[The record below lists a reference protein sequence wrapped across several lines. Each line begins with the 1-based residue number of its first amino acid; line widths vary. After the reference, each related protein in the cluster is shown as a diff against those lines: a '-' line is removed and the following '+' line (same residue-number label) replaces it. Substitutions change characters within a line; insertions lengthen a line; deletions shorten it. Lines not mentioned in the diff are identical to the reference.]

1 MQNKRV
7 IVGLSGGVDSS
18 VAAYLLQQQGY
29 EVIGLFMK
37 NWHDDSVTLS
47 DDCPWLED
55 SNDAMLVAEKLGI
68 PFQTVDLSKQYK
80 ERIVDYMFAEYQ
92 RGRTPNPDVLCNRE
106 IKFDVFLDIALSL
119 GADYVA
125 TGHYCRKE
133 TVTSA
138 GSATLLAKNVPRS
151 AALVEGTELVEVPT
165 YQLLAGADANK
176 DQSYFLC
183 QLSQVQL
190 AKSLF
195 PIGGL
200 QKKEVRKIAAE
211 QGLVTAEKRD
221 SQGLC
226 FVGKVSLPDFLQQKL
241 ATKKGDIIQVPASHP
256 MYAQTPENTP
266 SGFAKK
272 FAYTAADGKIV
283 GTHNGAHFFTVG
295 QRKGL
300 AVGGTKEPLFVLAID
315 VQKNCIYVGE
325 GKDHPGL
332 YRTALWIDQAD
343 VHWIRP
349 DLETG
354 QPLAVQARIRYRQ
367 PLALATLHPTAAGMY
382 LVFDA
387 PQSAIAAGQFA
398 AWYLDNELI
407 GSGVIG

>member
-37 NWHDDSVTLS
+37 NWHDDSVTIS

-68 PFQTVDLSKQYK
+68 PFQTVDLSEQYK

-125 TGHYCRKE
+125 TGHYCQKDSLVVDAE
-133 TVTSA
+133 PA
-138 GSATLLAKNVPRS
+138 EATHR
-151 AALVEGTELVEVPT
+151 
-165 YQLLAGADANK
+165 LLAGADPNK

-183 QLSQVQL
+183 QLNQAQL
-190 AKSLF
+190 AKTLF

-200 QKKEVRKIAAE
+200 QKSEVRNIAAE
-211 QGLVTAEKRD
+211 QELVTAEKRD

-241 ATKKGDIIQVPASHP
+241 ATKKGAIIQVDDTHP
-256 MYAQTPENTP
+256 MYAKTPDNTPAGLAEKFVYTPE
-266 SGFAKK
+266 
-272 FAYTAADGKIV
+272 DGNVV

-300 AVGGTKEPLFVLAID
+300 AVGGTKEPLFVLATD
-315 VQKNCIYVGE
+315 VQKNSIYVGE

-349 DLETG
+349 DLETD
-354 QPLAVQARIRYRQ
+354 QPMKVAARIRYRQ
-367 PLALATLHPTAAGMY
+367 PLATATLHPTAAGMY